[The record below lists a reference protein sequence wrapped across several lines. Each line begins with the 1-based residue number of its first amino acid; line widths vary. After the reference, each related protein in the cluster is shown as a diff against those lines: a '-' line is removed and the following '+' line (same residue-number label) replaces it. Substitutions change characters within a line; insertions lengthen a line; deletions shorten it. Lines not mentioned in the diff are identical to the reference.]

1 MSKRSSTA
9 TSHKCPQS
17 ESQWHRFG
25 LLLGL
30 LAAFALR
37 LFHLGSESLWYDE
50 TVSVVLARKPIPAL
64 LAHTAGDIHPPG
76 YYLLLHFWQQL
87 TAPSVAHG
95 LEFLFAW
102 PSLWWGLLIV
112 ALTYALGRRLF
123 HPAVALLAL
132 WLAAIQPYQIWYSQ
146 EVRMYTLGA
155 LLGLLTLWALL
166 NYFDFKQSELTN
178 ANANAAQESMGHWR
192 WLLCYAIG
200 GALGLYTLYYF
211 LFLLIALNLIA
222 LWLLIRF
229 TGSAP
234 ASAFAVAPQQRVTC
248 ARLAWRWIA
257 ANGLLLFFWLPWL
270 PIFWRQATDPPVP
283 PWRAPWQSSAELG
296 TALSESV
303 SAYLSGQSAP
313 IPTHWIWLVIGWLL
327 LSTIIY
333 HYANKKPQRLGTLL
347 LATYTLLPLVMLI
360 GGSLVA
366 TPLYHVRYLMLYA
379 PPFVLLVAI
388 LIQTIGRHSRPL
400 AGALLLLLVATNG
413 WSLRAFWYDPAYQS
427 DDHRAAVAQ
436 LAAAWRPGDLILV
449 NAGWVYTALE
459 TYWPTELGG
468 ANAATPPPLQEI
480 ARLQDYANRISQ
492 VDKIPSAP
500 IVVRSG
506 SVDGNANLG
515 WGDPE
520 SDFFALDATS
530 TTAALETLRHHSTRL
545 WHYRLYDTVNDPD
558 ALIRS
563 WLETNGTPLLDQ
575 PISGRDFLRLQ
586 LYRFEDQEGSGDN
599 AVDETAIATVAGLH
613 LLAAT
618 PLTTTITAGST
629 SYVTTR
635 WQRTASATPLP
646 PIVSLSLRLYN
657 DQKIL
662 LAQHDE
668 TPLDDP
674 HHWATGTPAT
684 LTLALPIPVA
694 TQPGDYSL
702 QLLLYDGS
710 TGAAIVPIDSG
721 DQGSSIL
728 LGTLTV
734 APAERVPLLDTPLL
748 YFDYIDLLALQ
759 VGQQPLNRGGA
770 LPVTLLWRPQP
781 SSYRDTYLM
790 AWTLRDQMG
799 DVVETW
805 QEPLGSWHYPSGVW
819 QAQQPLL
826 QPLQLAIDPTLPSGT
841 YQLTMQLIRASDGQ
855 PIRPRRFWWQW
866 RPWQQNTA
874 PAIRSNATLSVAAI
888 AIK

>member
-1 MSKRSSTA
+1 MSERTSTA
-9 TSHKCPQS
+9 TSHRSPQP
-17 ESQWHRFG
+17 QAQFHRLG

-50 TVSVVLARKPIPAL
+50 TVSVVLARESIPAL

-102 PSLWWGLLIV
+102 PSLCWGMLIV
-112 ALTYALGRRLF
+112 ALTYALGRRLCQ
-123 HPAVALLAL
+123 PPIALLAL
-132 WLAAIQPYQIWYSQ
+132 WLAAIHPYQIWYSQ

-166 NYFDFKQSELTN
+166 NYVGLKNREITN
-178 ANANAAQESMGHWR
+178 DIAAQLPMGQWR
-192 WLLCYAIG
+192 WLIGYALF

-211 LFLLIALNLIA
+211 LFLLLTLNLIA
-222 LWLLIRF
+222 LWLLFRF
-229 TGSAP
+229 TGSVRASVLAIAP
-234 ASAFAVAPQQRVTC
+234 KQQVMR
-248 ARLAWRWIA
+248 ALLAWRWIA
-257 ANGLLLFFWLPWL
+257 ANGLLLLFWLPWL

-283 PWRAPWQSSAELG
+283 PWRAPWQSVAEFG
-296 TALSESV
+296 TALRVSV

-313 IPTHWIWLVIGWLL
+313 APTHWLWLL
-327 LSTIIY
+327 IGL
-333 HYANKKPQRLGTLL
+333 LL
-347 LATYTLLPLVMLI
+347 LATTLFFYAKQKSERCSLLLLMLYTVLPPATLLVLSV
-360 GGSLVA
+360 VA
-366 TPLYHVRYLMLYA
+366 APLYHVRYLILYA
-379 PPFVLLVAI
+379 PPFVLLLAVLLQKLYQQSRLVA
-388 LIQTIGRHSRPL
+388 G
-400 AGALLLLLVATNG
+400 LLLLLLIGTNG
-413 WSLRAFWYDPAYQS
+413 WSLRTFWYDPAYQS

-436 LAAAWRPGDLILV
+436 LAAEWRPGDLILV

-459 TYWPTELGG
+459 TYWPTELDG
-468 ANAATPPPLQEI
+468 AHAATPPPLQEI
-480 ARLQDYANRISQ
+480 ARLHDYANKINQ
-492 VDKIPSAP
+492 LEKIPTAP
-500 IVVRSG
+500 VVIRSG

-515 WGDPE
+515 WGNAE
-520 SDFFALDATS
+520 SDFFALDAAA
-530 TTAALETLRHHSTRL
+530 TTTALETLAQKQTRL

-563 WLETNGTPLLDQ
+563 WLETHSTPLLDQ
-575 PISGRDFLRLQ
+575 PIPGRDFLRLQ
-586 LYRFEDQEGSGDN
+586 LYRFEDQEESGEN
-599 AVDETAIATVAGLH
+599 FVAGRAIATVAGLH
-613 LLAAT
+613 LLTAT

-674 HHWATGTPAT
+674 RQWATGTSTT

-721 DQGSSIL
+721 DQGPSIL

-748 YFDYIDLLALQ
+748 HFDYIDLLALQ
-759 VGQQPLNRGGA
+759 VSQQPIGPGSA
-770 LPVTLLWRPQP
+770 IPVTLLWRPQP

-790 AWTLRDQMG
+790 AWTLLDQMG
-799 DVVETW
+799 DAVESW
-805 QEPLGSWHYPSGVW
+805 QEPLGGWHYPSGVW

-855 PIRPRRFWWQW
+855 PIAPRRFWWQW
-866 RPWQQNTA
+866 RPWPQTTP
-874 PAIRSNATLSVAAI
+874 PAILPDSTLFIAEI